1 MEKGEMLM
9 VAMAERLP
17 SALSM
22 TGPCR
27 SLGGAARDLSGG
39 YLRCMKERES

>member
-9 VAMAERLP
+9 VAMAECLP

-27 SLGGAARDLSGG
+27 SLGGAARDPAGG
-39 YLRCMKERES
+39 YLGCMKERES

>member
-1 MEKGEMLM
+1 M
-9 VAMAERLP
+9 VAIAERQP

-22 TGPCR
+22 IDPCR
-27 SLGGAARDLSGG
+27 SLGGAARDLAGG